1 MDIQF
6 VLTESAPVFEFAIPA
21 ERNNFSTICIAVIS
35 GIADA
40 VDAVEAV
47 EADPEADPPVA
58 AVEAVDAI
66 PANAVS
72 LEYAMPAAVD
82 AAAGSALTEAWVDSG
97 KTFAADGLHDV
108 PIVGTYGG
116 KMRFVLSG
124 EREMRIRFFL
134 L

>member
-21 ERNNFSTICIAVIS
+21 ERNNFSTTCKAVIL

-40 VDAVEAV
+40 VAAV
-47 EADPEADPPVA
+47 EADPVAEPPVVA
-58 AVEAVDAI
+58 ADAI
-66 PANAVS
+66 PANTVS
-72 LEYAMPAAVD
+72 LQYAMPAAF
-82 AAAGSALTEAWVDSG
+82 GSATGSVLTEVWVDSG

-108 PIVGTYGG
+108 PIVGTYDG

-124 EREMRIRFFL
+124 ERDMRIRFFL

>member
-21 ERNNFSTICIAVIS
+21 EKNNFSATCIAVIF

-40 VDAVEAV
+40 VDAVDAN
-47 EADPEADPPVA
+47 PEAEPPVA
-58 AVEAVDAI
+58 AVDAI
-66 PANAVS
+66 PANTVS
-72 LEYAMPAAVD
+72 LQYAMPAATD

-97 KTFAADGLHDV
+97 KAFAADGLHDV
-108 PIVGTYGG
+108 PIVGTYHG

-124 EREMRIRFFL
+124 ERDMRVRFFL

>member
-6 VLTESAPVFEFAIPA
+6 VLTESAPVFEFAIPT
-21 ERNNFSTICIAVIS
+21 ERNNFSTTCIAVIS
-35 GIADA
+35 GIAGA
-40 VDAVEAV
+40 VDAEGEVE
-47 EADPEADPPVA
+47 
-58 AVEAVDAI
+58 AI

-82 AAAGSALTEAWVDSG
+82 AATGSALTEAWVDSG

-108 PIVGTYGG
+108 PIVGTYDG

-124 EREMRIRFFL
+124 ERDMRIRFFL

>member
-21 ERNNFSTICIAVIS
+21 ERNNFSTTCKAVIL

-40 VDAVEAV
+40 VDAVVAN
-47 EADPEADPPVA
+47 PEAEPPVA
-58 AVEAVDAI
+58 AVDAI
-66 PANAVS
+66 PANTVS
-72 LEYAMPAAVD
+72 LQYAMPTAVD
-82 AAAGSALTEAWVDSG
+82 AATGSVLTEAWVDSG

-108 PIVGTYGG
+108 PIVGTYDG

>member
-21 ERNNFSTICIAVIS
+21 ERNSFSATCKAVIF

-40 VDAVEAV
+40 VDAVVAN
-47 EADPEADPPVA
+47 PEAEPPVA
-58 AVEAVDAI
+58 AVDAI
-66 PANAVS
+66 PANTVS
-72 LEYAMPAAVD
+72 LQYAMPAAF
-82 AAAGSALTEAWVDSG
+82 GSATGSVLTEVWVDSG

-108 PIVGTYGG
+108 PIVGTYDG

>member
-21 ERNNFSTICIAVIS
+21 ERNNFSATCIAVIF

-40 VDAVEAV
+40 VEAAEDVE
-47 EADPEADPPVA
+47 
-58 AVEAVDAI
+58 AI
-66 PANAVS
+66 PANTVK
-72 LEYAMPAAVD
+72 LQYAMPAAVD

-97 KTFAADGLHDV
+97 KAFASDGLHGV
-108 PIVGTYGG
+108 PIVGTYDG

-124 EREMRIRFFL
+124 ERDMRIRFFL

>member
-21 ERNNFSTICIAVIS
+21 ERNNFSTTCKAVIL

-40 VDAVEAV
+40 VDAVVANPEAEPPV
-47 EADPEADPPVA
+47 EAA
-58 AVEAVDAI
+58 DAI
-66 PANAVS
+66 PANTVT
-72 LEYAMPAAVD
+72 LQYAIPAAVD
-82 AAAGSALTEAWVDSG
+82 VATGSVLTEVWVDSG

-108 PIVGTYGG
+108 PIVGTYDG

-124 EREMRIRFFL
+124 ERVMRIRFFL

>member
-21 ERNNFSTICIAVIS
+21 ERNNFHAICMAVIF

-40 VDAVEAV
+40 VAAVEAN
-47 EADPEADPPVA
+47 PEAEPPV
-58 AVEAVDAI
+58 VAVDAI
-66 PANAVS
+66 PANTVS
-72 LEYAMPAAVD
+72 LQYATPAAVD
-82 AAAGSALTEAWVDSG
+82 AATGNALTEAWVDSG
-97 KTFAADGLHDV
+97 KTFASDGLHSV
-108 PIVGTYGG
+108 PIVGTYDG

-124 EREMRIRFFL
+124 ERDMRIRVIL

>member
-21 ERNNFSTICIAVIS
+21 ERNNFSAICKAVIF
-35 GIADA
+35 GIA
-40 VDAVEAV
+40 DAVEAV
-47 EADPEADPPVA
+47 EAVAADPEAEPPVE

-66 PANAVS
+66 PANTVS
-72 LEYAMPAAVD
+72 LQYAMPAAF
-82 AAAGSALTEAWVDSG
+82 GSATGSVLTEVWVDSG

-108 PIVGTYGG
+108 PIVGTYDG

-124 EREMRIRFFL
+124 ERDMRIRFFL

>member
-21 ERNNFSTICIAVIS
+21 ERNNFSTTCIAVIL

-40 VDAVEAV
+40 VAAVEAV
-47 EADPEADPPVA
+47 AADPEADPPVA
-58 AVEAVDAI
+58 AVEAVAAI
-66 PANAVS
+66 PANTVR
-72 LEYAMPAAVD
+72 LQYAMPAAVD

-97 KTFAADGLHDV
+97 KTFAAYGLHDV
-108 PIVGTYGG
+108 PIVGTYDG

-124 EREMRIRFFL
+124 ERDMRIRFFL

>member
-21 ERNNFSTICIAVIS
+21 ERNNFSTTCKAVIL
-35 GIADA
+35 GIAGA
-40 VDAVEAV
+40 VDAVA
-47 EADPEADPPVA
+47 ANPEAEPPVVA
-58 AVEAVDAI
+58 ADAI
-66 PANAVS
+66 PANTVK
-72 LEYAMPAAVD
+72 LQYAMPAAVD

-108 PIVGTYGG
+108 PIVGTYDG

>member
-1 MDIQF
+1 MNIQF

-21 ERNNFSTICIAVIS
+21 ERNNFSTTCKAVIL

-40 VDAVEAV
+40 VDAVVAN
-47 EADPEADPPVA
+47 PEAEPPVA
-58 AVEAVDAI
+58 AVDAI
-66 PANAVS
+66 PANTVS
-72 LEYAMPAAVD
+72 LQYAMPAAF
-82 AAAGSALTEAWVDSG
+82 GSATGSVLTEVWVDSG

-108 PIVGTYGG
+108 PIVGTYDG

-124 EREMRIRFFL
+124 ERDMRIRFFL

>member
-21 ERNNFSTICIAVIS
+21 ERNNFSATCKAIIL
-35 GIADA
+35 GIAGA
-40 VDAVEAV
+40 VDAVA
-47 EADPEADPPVA
+47 ANPEAEPPVA
-58 AVEAVDAI
+58 AVDAI
-66 PANAVS
+66 PANTVS
-72 LEYAMPAAVD
+72 LQYAMPAAF
-82 AAAGSALTEAWVDSG
+82 GSATGSVLTEVWVDSG

-108 PIVGTYGG
+108 PIVGTYDG

-124 EREMRIRFFL
+124 ERDMRIRFFL

>member
-21 ERNNFSTICIAVIS
+21 ERNNFSATCMAVIF

-40 VDAVEAV
+40 VDAVA
-47 EADPEADPPVA
+47 ANPEAEPPVA
-58 AVEAVDAI
+58 AVDAI
-66 PANAVS
+66 PANTVS
-72 LEYAMPAAVD
+72 LQYAMPAAF
-82 AAAGSALTEAWVDSG
+82 GSATGSVLTEVWVDSG

-108 PIVGTYGG
+108 PIVGTHDG

>member
-21 ERNNFSTICIAVIS
+21 ERNNFSATCMAVIF

-40 VDAVEAV
+40 VDAVA
-47 EADPEADPPVA
+47 ANPEAEPPVVA
-58 AVEAVDAI
+58 ADAI
-66 PANAVS
+66 PANTVN
-72 LEYAMPAAVD
+72 LQYAMPTAVD
-82 AAAGSALTEAWVDSG
+82 AATGSVLTEAWVDSG

-108 PIVGTYGG
+108 PIVGTYDG

>member
-21 ERNNFSTICIAVIS
+21 ERNNASTTCMAVIS

-40 VDAVEAV
+40 VDAVEANPTA
-47 EADPEADPPVA
+47 EPPVVA
-58 AVEAVDAI
+58 ADAI
-66 PANAVS
+66 PANTVN
-72 LEYAMPAAVD
+72 LQYAMPAAVD

-97 KTFAADGLHDV
+97 KTFATDGLHGV
-108 PIVGTYGG
+108 PTVGTYDG

-124 EREMRIRFFL
+124 ERDMRIRFFL

>member
-21 ERNNFSTICIAVIS
+21 ERNNFSATCKAVIF

-40 VDAVEAV
+40 VDAVVAN
-47 EADPEADPPVA
+47 PEAEPPVA
-58 AVEAVDAI
+58 AVDAI
-66 PANAVS
+66 PENTVS
-72 LEYAMPAAVD
+72 LQYAMPTAVD
-82 AAAGSALTEAWVDSG
+82 AATGNALTEAWVDSG

-108 PIVGTYGG
+108 PIVGTYDG

-124 EREMRIRFFL
+124 ERDMRIRFFL